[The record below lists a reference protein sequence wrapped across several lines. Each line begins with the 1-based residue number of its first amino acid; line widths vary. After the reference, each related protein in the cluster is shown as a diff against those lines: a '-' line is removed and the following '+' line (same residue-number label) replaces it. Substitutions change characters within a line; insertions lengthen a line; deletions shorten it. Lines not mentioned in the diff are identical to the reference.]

1 MKVTHAINLNHW
13 TSSYNKVS
21 IKDHGDY
28 LELDAESECR
38 NNEKL
43 LLIVG
48 LDEHLEEFLGP
59 ELIGHQVGKEGR
71 EGVGISCLVVFIILL
86 YCDI

>member
-1 MKVTHAINLNHW
+1 M
-13 TSSYNKVS
+13 S

-38 NNEKL
+38 NNENN
-43 LLIVG
+43 G

-59 ELIGHQVGKEGR
+59 ELIGHNHIKSARQVGRG
-71 EGVGISCLVVFIILL
+71 GH
-86 YCDI
+86 

>member
-1 MKVTHAINLNHW
+1 M
-13 TSSYNKVS
+13 S

-59 ELIGHQVGKEGR
+59 ELIGHNHIKSARQGGR
-71 EGVGISCLVVFIILL
+71 GWALVV
-86 YCDI
+86 

>member
-21 IKDHGDY
+21 IKDHRDY
-28 LELDAESECR
+28 LELDAES
-38 NNEKL
+38 
-43 LLIVG
+43 VG

-59 ELIGHQVGKEGR
+59 ELIGHNHIKSPRKGGR
-71 EGVGISCLVVFIILL
+71 GWGLVV
-86 YCDI
+86 